1 MIKKLDLLVLKAFVG
16 PFIATFFLTL
26 FVLILQF
33 FWLWIDDFVGKGI
46 DGITILRLIIYLSA
60 TLVPLALPLAVLL
73 SSIMTFGNLGETFE
87 LVAIK
92 SAGIGLLRFMRSLLV
107 TTILLA
113 GLAFYFNN
121 NVIPVANLKMKTLQ
135 YDLVNKK
142 PAFDLKEG
150 TFYNMIPGY
159 SIKVAKK
166 VNDSILNDI
175 IIYESS
181 PNVRDNMIAAKRG
194 IMRMSDDKHSLE
206 FTLQNG
212 WRYEEEGER
221 NSTNSRLY
229 RLGFKEYKKVLDLS
243 SLTLNFTSDSVYK
256 DRAEMLSIGQLNKSI
271 DSLRRMLDQYQQ
283 RHKAEL
289 KSYLPFIQYIDSG
302 WTEVTIPPVSKDTA
316 VKKDTVA
323 KRNTETK
330 RDTVAKKNAAVKK
343 DTAAK
348 KDSIGKK
355 GRLLA
360 KSILAKR
367 IADLRRDSLAKK
379 DTAGK
384 RDTTVKKDT
393 VAKKEQPVKKLTA
406 AQKDSVAKRNAAI
419 QADMAFRRMLPDSAR
434 SSVLDQSISFANS
447 IKSTME
453 GASAEYENRRKELR
467 VHLMTWHE
475 KFTMSIAV
483 LVLFLIGAPLGSIVR
498 KGGIGTPVV
507 FAVAFFVI
515 FFLLNNFGKKFVKED
530 VLQPIAGM
538 WLATI
543 VLLPIGFFLI
553 YKALHDS
560 QLFNKEFYFRIIRKL
575 RQKNAS
581 KANTDKQTPDPEVA
595 TEEEVI
601 AAIKDETEKH

>member
-1 MIKKLDLLVLKAFVG
+1 MIKKLDILVLKAFIG

-46 DGITILRLIIYLSA
+46 DGMTIVRLIIYLSA

-107 TTILLA
+107 TTLLLA
-113 GLAFYFNN
+113 VLAFYFNN

-135 YDLVNKK
+135 YDLVNQK

-166 VNDSILNDI
+166 VNDSVLNDI
-175 IIYESS
+175 IIFETS
-181 PNVRDNMIAAKRG
+181 PNVQDNMISARRG
-194 IMRMSDDKHSLE
+194 VMRMSDDKRYLE
-206 FTLQNG
+206 FTLQDG

-221 NSTNSRLY
+221 TGVNSRFY

-243 SLTLNFTSDSVYK
+243 ALMRNFTSDSVYK
-256 DRAEMLSIGQLNKSI
+256 DRAEMLTILQLNRSI
-271 DSLRRMLDQYQQ
+271 DSVQKMLNQFHE
-283 RHKAEL
+283 RHKAEM
-289 KSYLPFIQYIDSG
+289 KAYLPFMQYMDSG
-302 WTEVTIPPVSKDTA
+302 WAKVRVPA
-316 VKKDTVA
+316 LKKDTPFI
-323 KRNTETK
+323 KT
-330 RDTVAKKNAAVKK
+330 
-343 DTAAK
+343 
-348 KDSIGKK
+348 
-355 GRLLA
+355 
-360 KSILAKR
+360 
-367 IADLRRDSLAKK
+367 
-379 DTAGK
+379 
-384 RDTTVKKDT
+384 
-393 VAKKEQPVKKLTA
+393 
-406 AQKDSVAKRNAAI
+406 
-419 QADMAFRRMLPDSAR
+419 LPDSAR
-434 SSVLDQSISFANS
+434 VSVIDQSISFTS
-447 IKSTME
+447 SLKSTLD
-453 GASAEYENRRKELR
+453 GAATDYENRRKELR
-467 VHLMTWHE
+467 IHLMTWHE

-507 FAVAFFVI
+507 FAVIFFVV

-560 QLFNKEFYFRIIRKL
+560 QLFNKEFYYRFFRKL
-575 RQKNAS
+575 RKK
-581 KANTDKQTPDPEVA
+581 KAAAKEPDELP
-595 TEEEVI
+595 TELEAEI
-601 AAIKDETEKH
+601 SGEDLTIKKDQPAEG

>member
-1 MIKKLDLLVLKAFVG
+1 VIKKLDLLVLKAFVG

-330 RDTVAKKNAAVKK
+330 RDTVARKNAAVKK

-367 IADLRRDSLAKK
+367 IADLRRDSVAKK

>member
-1 MIKKLDLLVLKAFVG
+1 MIKKLDILVLKAFIG

-46 DGITILRLIIYLSA
+46 DGITILRLIVYLSA

-107 TTILLA
+107 TTVLLA
-113 GLAFYFNN
+113 CLAFYFNN

-150 TFYNMIPGY
+150 AFYNTIPGY

-166 VNDSILNDI
+166 INDSILNDI

-181 PNVRDNMIAAKRG
+181 PHAQDNMISAKRG
-194 IMRMSDDKHSLE
+194 IMRMSEDKRYLE

-221 NSTNSRLY
+221 VGTNTRFY

-243 SLTLNFTSDSVYK
+243 SLMLNFTSDSVYK
-256 DRAEMLSIGQLNKSI
+256 DRAEMLSITQLNKSI
-271 DSLRRMLDQYQQ
+271 DSVQRMLNQYHE

-289 KSYLPFIQYIDSG
+289 KAYLPFMQYLDSG
-302 WTEVTIPPVSKDTA
+302 WTKVTVPPLKEDTA
-316 VKKDTVA
+316 SKKDTVS
-323 KRNTETK
+323 
-330 RDTVAKKNAAVKK
+330 KK
-343 DTAAK
+343 DMASK
-348 KDSIGKK
+348 KDM
-355 GRLLA
+355 
-360 KSILAKR
+360 
-367 IADLRRDSLAKK
+367 
-379 DTAGK
+379 T
-384 RDTTVKKDT
+384 
-393 VAKKEQPVKKLTA
+393 
-406 AQKDSVAKRNAAI
+406 
-419 QADMAFRRMLPDSAR
+419 FRKMLPDSAR
-434 SSVLDQSISFANS
+434 SMVLDQSISFGNS
-447 IKSTME
+447 IKSTLE
-453 GASAEYENRRKELR
+453 GAAVEYENRRKELR

-507 FAVAFFVI
+507 FAVIFFVI
-515 FFLLNNFGKKFVKED
+515 FFLLNNFGRKFVKED
-530 VLQPIAGM
+530 VLQPFAGM

-560 QLFNKEFYFRIIRKL
+560 QLFNQEFYFRIFRKF
-575 RQKNAS
+575 RRK
-581 KANTDKQTPDPEVA
+581 KANAQTAAGKQSPVMEETP
-595 TEEEVI
+595 EEV
-601 AAIKDETEKH
+601 